1 MPHDDFVGLL
11 FLSED
16 LELSNCEYLIM
27 AMGFLDEDE
36 AVEQARL
43 VVERAIDGDMILGVA
58 HYNIN
63 DISQQINAQTE
74 AQVKSTLE

>member
-1 MPHDDFVGLL
+1 M
-11 FLSED
+11 
-16 LELSNCEYLIM
+16 ELSNCEYLIM

-58 HYNIN
+58 HYNTN
-63 DISQQINAQTE
+63 DILQQIKVHTD
-74 AQVKSTLE
+74 AQVKSNIKINSRCCKNEL